1 MYNHTILDYRLIIVH
16 RICAFFFFPTFFYK
30 EHTVFL
36 AYL

>member
-16 RICAFFFFPTFFYK
+16 RICAFFFSYK